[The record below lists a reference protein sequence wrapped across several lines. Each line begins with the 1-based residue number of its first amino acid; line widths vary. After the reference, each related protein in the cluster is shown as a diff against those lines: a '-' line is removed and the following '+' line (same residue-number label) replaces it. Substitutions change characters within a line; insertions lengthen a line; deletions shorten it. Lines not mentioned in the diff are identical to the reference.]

1 MAHVREVKRA
11 TGVAYECRWIA
22 NGRDKQRT
30 FTVRR
35 DADRFALKVENE
47 IAEGNSTEP
56 LVKNSKTFREVAE
69 ASIAASAKNLKA
81 STASGYD
88 TGYRVHIYP
97 VFGARRISTITSL
110 EVEQWLAG
118 MQAKVSD
125 RTGRPLTSATVRGTM
140 IALSKV
146 FGYALKHRLIAVN
159 PCDAVDMPKKASAA
173 PMFLEAWQVEKL
185 ATELDRFAPYG
196 LMVRFAA
203 YSGLRA
209 GELAALR
216 IRDVNFKTGKVEVR
230 RTVQRAKGGGW
241 QFGTP
246 KTTRS
251 NRDVPLDPE
260 ILADLR
266 AFIGAH
272 PHRENQDAGLWPG
285 RVQGGHG
292 ESKSALDFDR
302 QFDIGSLYK
311 HYFLPASNK
320 VGLTGLKWHSLRHTY
335 ASLMADTP
343 GIDIYDVSR
352 WMGHSNI
359 SITDGVYMHL
369 FKRDHSA
376 SMRKFRESI
385 NASRDMPRIGLA
397 TGKIAAG

>member
-1 MAHVREVKRA
+1 VAHVRQVQRKA
-11 TGVAYECRWIA
+11 GIAYECRWKA
-22 NGRDKQRT
+22 GGKERQRT

-35 DADRFALKVENE
+35 DAERFALKVENE
-47 IAEGNSTEP
+47 IAEGSSTDS
-56 LVKNSKTFREVAE
+56 LVRTSKSYREVAE
-69 ASIAASAKNLKA
+69 ASMAASAKNLKA
-81 STASGYD
+81 STASGYG

-97 VFGARRISTITSL
+97 VFGTRRISTITSL

-118 MQAKVSD
+118 MQAKLSE
-125 RTGRPLTSATVRGTM
+125 RTGRPLTPATVRGTM

-146 FGYALKHRLIAVN
+146 FTYALKHRLIAVN

-196 LMVRFAA
+196 LMARFAA

-216 IRDVNFKTGKVEVR
+216 IRDINFLRKHVEVR
-230 RTVQRAKGGGW
+230 RTVQRANGGGW

-246 KTTRS
+246 KTARS
-251 NRDVPLDPE
+251 SCDVPLRRELLD
-260 ILADLR
+260 DMR
-266 AFIGAH
+266 AYLEAH
-272 PHRENQDAGLWPG
+272 PRRNEPGAALWPG

-302 QFDIGSLYK
+302 QLDIGSLYK
-311 HYFLPASNK
+311 HYFLPASKK

-335 ASLMADTP
+335 ASLMAGA
-343 GIDIYDVSR
+343 GIDIYKVSR
-352 WMGHSNI
+352 WMGHSNV
-359 SITDGVYMHL
+359 SVTDGVYTHL
-369 FKRDHSA
+369 FATDHSVDMERLDAFLA
-376 SMRKFRESI
+376 SEPVTRGEVQLSV
-385 NASRDMPRIGLA
+385 
-397 TGKIAAG
+397 

>member
-1 MAHVREVKRA
+1 MAHVREVARA
-11 TGVAYECRWIA
+11 SGKAFEVRWVS
-22 NGRDKQRT
+22 NGRHSQRT

-56 LVKNSKTFREVAE
+56 LVKNSKTCREVAE
-69 ASIAASAKNLKA
+69 ASIAASAKNLKT

-88 TGYRVHIYP
+88 SAYRVHIYP
-97 VFGARRISTITSL
+97 KFGARRVSTITSL

-118 MQAKVSD
+118 MQAKISE

-159 PCDAVDMPKKASAA
+159 PSDAVDMPKKASAA

-216 IRDVNFKTGKVEVR
+216 IRDINFLRKHVEVR
-230 RTVQRAKGGGW
+230 RTVKRSKGGGW

-246 KTTRS
+246 KTARS
-251 NRDVPLDPE
+251 SRDVPLRRELLDDVRDYLE
-260 ILADLR
+260 
-266 AFIGAH
+266 AH
-272 PHRENQDAGLWPG
+272 PHRNDPDAALWPG
-285 RVQGGHG
+285 RLQGGHG

-311 HYFLPASNK
+311 HYFLPASK
-320 VGLTGLKWHSLRHTY
+320 RIGLTGLKWHSLRHTY
-335 ASLMADTP
+335 ASLTAGA
-343 GIDIYDVSR
+343 GIDIYKVSR
-352 WMGHSNI
+352 WMGHSNVAV
-359 SITDGVYMHL
+359 TDGVYTHL
-369 FKRDHSA
+369 FNSDHS
-376 SMRKFRESI
+376 S
-385 NASRDMPRIGLA
+385 DMERFDALVMSQMSTRTISN
-397 TGKIAAG
+397 

>member
-1 MAHVREVKRA
+1 MAHVRQVSRKEGKLAHEV
-11 TGVAYECRWIA
+11 RWRES
-22 NGRDKQRT
+22 GRERQRT

-47 IAEGNSTEP
+47 MAEGNSTEP

-81 STASGYD
+81 STANGYD
-88 TGYRVHIYP
+88 TAYRVHIYP

-118 MQAKVSD
+118 MQAKVSG

-159 PCDAVDMPKKASAA
+159 PCDAVDMPRKATAA

-209 GELAALR
+209 GELSALR
-216 IRDVNFKTGKVEVR
+216 IRDINFLRKHVEVR

-251 NRDVPLDPE
+251 SRDVPLRRELLD
-260 ILADLR
+260 DMR
-266 AFIGAH
+266 AYLEAH
-272 PHRENQDAGLWPG
+272 PHRNDPDAALWPG

-292 ESKSALDFDR
+292 DSKSALDFDR

-311 HYFLPASNK
+311 HYFLPVTRR

-335 ASLMADTP
+335 ASLMAGA
-343 GIDIYDVSR
+343 GIDIYKVSR
-352 WMGHSNI
+352 WMGHSNVAV
-359 SITDGVYMHL
+359 TDGVYTHL
-369 FKRDHSA
+369 FATDHSSDMDKLDEFVA
-376 SMRKFRESI
+376 SEMNEEPRKISAI
-385 NASRDMPRIGLA
+385 
-397 TGKIAAG
+397 